1 MQQRFLRQ
9 GAARTKRPI
18 TLTFAALALG
28 GLLAACSGGGSDD
41 GDATRVAIM
50 RRSRSPSAG
59 PRPTCR
65 WFASVLPL
73 SAVCVAAAE
82 LVRIQGSELDL
93 NNNPLGPYREG
104 MVDAGEN
111 TAIEKVL
118 GRQRCEGGPM
128 QLSGANPNQ
137 RPCRVRHLVIFRA
150 PIVGCLR
157 PVA

>member
-1 MQQRFLRQ
+1 MHQRSLRQ
-9 GAARTKRPI
+9 GAAMTKRPI
-18 TLTFAALALG
+18 TLTFAALALA
-28 GLLAACSGGGSDD
+28 GLLGGGGSN
-41 GDATRVAIM
+41 DADAARVAIM

-59 PRPTCR
+59 PRQRCR

-73 SAVCVAAAE
+73 SAVCLAAAE

-93 NNNPLGPYREG
+93 NNDPLGPYRED

-111 TAIEKVL
+111 TAVEKVQA
-118 GRQRCEGGPM
+118 RQRRDGGPM
-128 QLSGANPNQ
+128 QLPGADPNE

-150 PIVGCLR
+150 PIVGCPR